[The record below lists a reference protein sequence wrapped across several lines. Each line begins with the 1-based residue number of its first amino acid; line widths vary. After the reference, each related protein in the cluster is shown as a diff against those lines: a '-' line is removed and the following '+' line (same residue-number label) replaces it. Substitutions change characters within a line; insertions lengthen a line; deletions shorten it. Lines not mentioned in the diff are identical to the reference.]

1 MARTNIELDDA
12 LLAAAIQ
19 LSGART
25 KREAVHVALEE
36 YVAKHKR
43 HDLRELRGK
52 IQFRDDYDYKRLR
65 EGLG

>member
-1 MARTNIELDDA
+1 MARTNIELDDR
-12 LLAAAIQ
+12 LLAETIR

-25 KREAVHVALEE
+25 KREAVQVALEE
-36 YVAKHKR
+36 YVARHKR